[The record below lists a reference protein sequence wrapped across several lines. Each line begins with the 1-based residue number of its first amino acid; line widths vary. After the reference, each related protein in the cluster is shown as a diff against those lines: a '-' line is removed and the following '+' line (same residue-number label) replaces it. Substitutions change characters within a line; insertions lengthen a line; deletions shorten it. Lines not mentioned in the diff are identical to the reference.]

1 MESIRMKLCRVRQ
14 AANSIDKM
22 DPVLARSIIESAYLA
37 IEQNMLNAIPWPE
50 VAPREVK
57 APCHW
62 QECIR
67 SLQGIRR
74 RIIRHQ
80 NSPSLPK
87 DIIVL
92 NKVWRKAVFRT
103 MSLSACRSTR
113 KYIRPES
120 TSLPHQL
127 YSAPSIWAANLG
139 FNLTAVN
146 EWLSTSHDPKDVT
159 CSKDSD
165 PLLGYPLVAIPSN
178 NWADADQQGR
188 LSMIPPLRFMVK
200 KAASF
205 NLRTVNSEYLKNRK
219 QTLRKLNI
227 SKWARTIKPASKVSQ
242 GFAASWFTPP
252 DGPPRRPVTSEEA
265 RKGAVQEW
273 SKLMIEPAHKW
284 SSPLISQYKDEYGR
298 PRGTMNLEVAC
309 NAPPNSNLR
318 VIAQAYMGSAESG
331 YSIAY
336 WSLG

>member
-1 MESIRMKLCRVRQ
+1 
-14 AANSIDKM
+14 
-22 DPVLARSIIESAYLA
+22 
-37 IEQNMLNAIPWPE
+37 MLNAIPWPE

-67 SLQGIRR
+67 SLHGIRR

-87 DIIVL
+87 DIMFL
-92 NKVWRKAVFRT
+92 NKVWRKAMFRT

-113 KYIRPES
+113 KYIRPEP
-120 TSLPHQL
+120 TSLPHQF
-127 YSAPSIWAANLG
+127 YSALSIWAANVG
-139 FNLTAVN
+139 FNLTAVD
-146 EWLSTSHDPKDVT
+146 EWLSTNHDPKDVT

-188 LSMIPPLRFMVK
+188 LSMIPPLRFMGK

-205 NLRTVNSEYLKNRK
+205 NLRTVNSEHLKNRN

-227 SKWARTIKPASKVSQ
+227 SK
-242 GFAASWFTPP
+242 
-252 DGPPRRPVTSEEA
+252 
-265 RKGAVQEW
+265 
-273 SKLMIEPAHKW
+273 
-284 SSPLISQYKDEYGR
+284 
-298 PRGTMNLEVAC
+298 
-309 NAPPNSNLR
+309 
-318 VIAQAYMGSAESG
+318 
-331 YSIAY
+331 
-336 WSLG
+336 